1 MDARSAIA
9 DTMMMAMST
18 AIHAVPRRSSRR
30 LSDFSDIA
38 HLTVSF
44 TGISLTPRQHKLIKT
59 GYECWRNTQKQT
71 AGEWALDYVARRDPQ
86 LRLQFER
93 HQELAKAHAAAITD
107 VLEMAVE
114 SVEALDDSLGPLL
127 VSYASQNGVL
137 EEKECFDRIYWS
149 RVSEA
154 LCQLAR
160 QFPIKSQKWDTVA
173 AWRIVILFIVNKIDY
188 GFQLEKK
195 EGPLLLAHQN
205 ASFDNPAYKA

>member
-9 DTMMMAMST
+9 DTMLMAMST

-44 TGISLTPRQHKLIKT
+44 NGISLTPRQHKLIKN
-59 GYECWRNTQKQT
+59 GYERWRRESEQT
-71 AGEWALDYVARRDPQ
+71 AGEWTLDYVARRDSQ
-86 LRLQFER
+86 LRLDFER
-93 HQELAKAHAAAITD
+93 HRELAKIHAAAITD
-107 VLEMAVE
+107 VLDMAVE

-127 VSYASQNGVL
+127 VSYSSQNGVL
-137 EEKECFDRIYWS
+137 EEKECFDRNYWS

-160 QFPIKSQKWDTVA
+160 QFPIKTHKWDTVA

-188 GFQLEKK
+188 GFQLEKN
-195 EGPLLLAHQN
+195 GAPSLTQQH
-205 ASFDNPAYKA
+205 SFDNPAYKG